1 MTLYHP
7 VKIGNLELSG
17 NLFLAPVAGYSDKA
31 FRSICVDQGADFTCT
46 ELVSSEAL
54 IRDSSKTEV
63 LLRRAD
69 NEKNYAIQLFGSDPN
84 VMARAAALLEPWHPE
99 VVDIN
104 CGCPVPKVIKTG
116 AGSALMKDT
125 PRFGKIVD
133 AVVRSSEKYLGGI
146 PVTVKIR
153 SGWDASSINYRESA
167 RIAVE
172 AGAALVALHARTR
185 AQGYSGTADWSHIAD
200 LASVLN
206 VPVIG
211 SGDLLSPEDAER
223 MLKETRCA
231 GIMFARGAMGN
242 PFVFAAAK
250 SLLLDGSYQWPDI
263 AEKLSIGFKQ
273 LCMSAA
279 DIGEHTACREMR
291 KQFCAY
297 TKGIEGGAALR
308 NLLVHAETIEDYRKI
323 FLDYGISADKLKL
336 F

>member
-1 MTLYHP
+1 MYHP
-7 VKIGNLELSG
+7 VKIGNLDVPG

-31 FRSICVDQGADFTCT
+31 FRSICVDQGADFTYT

-54 IRDSSKTEV
+54 VRDSAKTE
-63 LLRRAD
+63 LLLNRAD
-69 NEKNYAIQLFGSDPN
+69 NEKKYAIQLFGSDPD
-84 VMARAAALLEPWHPE
+84 VMARAAALLKPWHPD

-116 AGSALMKDT
+116 AGSALMKD
-125 PRFGKIVD
+125 PVRLGKIVE
-133 AVVRSSEKYLGGI
+133 AVVQSSERFLDGV

-153 SGWDASSINYRESA
+153 SGWDAESVNYRECA

-172 AGAALVALHARTR
+172 AGASLAALHARTR
-185 AQGYSGTADWSHIAD
+185 TQGYSGKSDWSHIAD
-200 LASVLN
+200 LASVLP
-206 VPVIG
+206 VPVVG
-211 SGDLLSPEDAER
+211 SGDLFSPEDAEH

-242 PFVFAAAK
+242 PFIFAAAK
-250 SLLLDGSYQWPDI
+250 SLLLKGSYQYPTVT
-263 AEKLSIGFKQ
+263 EKLAVGLKQ

-279 DIGEHTACREMR
+279 DIGENAACREMR

-308 NLLVHAETIEDYRKI
+308 NLLVHAETIEEYKKI
-323 FLDYGISADKLKL
+323 FLDYEKDYH
-336 F
+336 